1 MVNLKNQ
8 IIAYQKEGLSTPLA
22 RARVCQ
28 DVVLL
33 AISNGMLKRN
43 VTIKGGIV
51 MRSITNNMRRAT
63 RDIDLDFIHYP
74 LSEEGINSF
83 ISRLNCVDGLIIE
96 RFGKIE
102 ELKHQDYHGK
112 RVYLEIKDTFNNA
125 ITSKL
130 DIGVHPDYS
139 LEQEE
144 YCFDVCM
151 SDEGVSLLKN
161 TSEQVFAEKLRSLL
175 VWGANSHRYKDIYD
189 MYYLKDVLDSSLLAK
204 AFDLLIFTD
213 LKIPENSTEDIIERL
228 TEIFDDTEYLE
239 TLNES
244 KQRWID
250 GDIHEI
256 TSSLVKFIR
265 SQSNLTN

>member
-1 MVNLKNQ
+1 MINLKNE
-8 IIAYQKEGLSTPLA
+8 IAAYQKEGLYTPLA

-33 AISNGMLKRN
+33 AISNGSLKRN

-51 MRSITNNMRRAT
+51 MRSITNSMRRAT
-63 RDIDLDFIHYP
+63 RDIDLDFVHYP

-83 ISRLNCVDGLIIE
+83 IARLNCIDGLSIE
-96 RFGKIE
+96 RTGDIE

-112 RVYLEIKDTFNNA
+112 RVYLEIRDTFKNV

-130 DIGVHPDYS
+130 DIGVHTDYS

-175 VWGANSHRYKDIYD
+175 VWSVNSHRYKDVYD
-189 MYYLKDVLDSSLLAK
+189 MYYLKDVVDPALLIK
-204 AFDLLIFTD
+204 AFNLLIFSD
-213 LKIPENSTEDIIERL
+213 SKMPENTVDDVIRRLDETFNDSEYIIAL
-228 TEIFDDTEYLE
+228 D
-239 TLNES
+239 ES

-256 TSSLVKFIR
+256 TESLLSYLR
-265 SQSNLTN
+265 LL